1 MRVEEDSHENFK
13 NWVEQ
18 YDLTCADEQ
27 KLALIGTLFF
37 AGFSTGA
44 IILPTA
50 SDKYGR
56 KPFTIFGVSVTIA
69 SIVVMIFSKSYKV
82 LCTLQFLLGFCT
94 VGRYNVGYLLL
105 TEHWNE
111 KDVSKVTAKF
121 LAVDALCMAISSFY
135 FRFISRNWIY
145 LAIGAASL

>member
-27 KLALIGTLFF
+27 SLALIGTLFF

-56 KPFTIFGVSVTIA
+56 KPFTIFGVTKRAHIPNQCEHGKA
-69 SIVVMIFSKSYKV
+69 
-82 LCTLQFLLGFCT
+82 LQ
-94 VGRYNVGYLLL
+94 
-105 TEHWNE
+105 
-111 KDVSKVTAKF
+111 S
-121 LAVDALCMAISSFY
+121 
-135 FRFISRNWIY
+135 ISRCLG
-145 LAIGAASL
+145 LA